1 MELVEAF
8 WEPGLSRQVVPTL
21 AEFQWK
27 QTDWGLMLNNSD
39 SKGPETPQFI
49 MDHYL
54 LRMYYC
60 YNLLASASVF
70 FDRNLVLSREAFSC
84 DVAGTEEYLETRRE
98 LCSHWFTPQEWGPCT
113 LNYHPAAPRF
123 PSAPFVCCAHT
134 AHVWEIHWA
143 PTEHWASAKKGK
155 HICKSS
161 GHIWDFQLSGIPQ
174 TQRQNLL

>member
-1 MELVEAF
+1 MELAEAF

-70 FDRNLVLSREAFSC
+70 FDRNLVLSKEAFSC
-84 DVAGTEEYLETRRE
+84 LWCGWNRGISWNPEGVVQPLIYPTGVGAVHSE
-98 LCSHWFTPQEWGPCT
+98 LSSSSSTVSISTACVLCTHCSRVGNPLGSNRALGISKEGE
-113 LNYHPAAPRF
+113 
-123 PSAPFVCCAHT
+123 AH
-134 AHVWEIHWA
+134 
-143 PTEHWASAKKGK
+143 
-155 HICKSS
+155 
-161 GHIWDFQLSGIPQ
+161 L
-174 TQRQNLL
+174 